1 MDMQGSR
8 PLAVSQQQA
17 WDSLNDPEILKACIP
32 GCEKFE
38 RVEDNEYAVTVAVK
52 IGPVSAKFN
61 GKVKLADI
69 QAPVSYTLQ
78 FEAQGGV
85 AGFGQGES
93 KVELAPR
100 EGGCELRYTV
110 HSKVGGKIAQ
120 LGQRLIDGVAKSLA
134 EDFFKRFDEAL
145 QAKFAQ
151 VDVAGSES
159 DGIQT
164 TTPSDPSQAAVPN
177 ASLSASSMQRWLWP
191 AMAVAAVAL
200 LAWYFRG

>member
-1 MDMQGSR
+1 MDMQGNR
-8 PLAVSQQQA
+8 LLAVSQQQA
-17 WDSLNDPEILKACIP
+17 WDSLNDPEMLKSCIP

-38 RVEDNEYAVTVAVK
+38 LVTEIEYAVTVAVK

-69 QAPVSYTLQ
+69 QAPVSYALQ

-93 KVELAPR
+93 KVELMPH
-100 EGGCELRYTV
+100 EGGCELKYTV

-134 EDFFKRFDEAL
+134 EDFFKRFEEAL
-145 QAKFAQ
+145 QAKFPIVEAEAAVEQ
-151 VDVAGSES
+151 TSA
-159 DGIQT
+159 IQT
-164 TTPSDPSQAAVPN
+164 AAPSAPQT
-177 ASLSASSMQRWLWP
+177 QRLVWITL
-191 AMAVAAVAL
+191 AIVAVAL
-200 LAWYFRG
+200 LTWYVRR

>member
-1 MDMQGSR
+1 MDMQGNR
-8 PLAVSQQQA
+8 LLAVSQQQA
-17 WDSLNDPEILKACIP
+17 WDSLNDPEMLKSCIP

-38 RVEDNEYAVTVAVK
+38 LVTENEYAVTVAVK

-69 QAPVSYTLQ
+69 QAPVSYALQ

-93 KVELAPR
+93 KVELMPH
-100 EGGCELRYTV
+100 EGGCELKYTV

-134 EDFFKRFDEAL
+134 EDFFKRFEEAL
-145 QAKFAQ
+145 QAKFPIA
-151 VDVAGSES
+151 E
-159 DGIQT
+159 
-164 TTPSDPSQAAVPN
+164 AAVEQ
-177 ASLSASSMQRWLWP
+177 ASAIQMAEPSAPKTHRLVWIT
-191 AMAVAAVAL
+191 VAIVAVAL
-200 LAWYFRG
+200 LTWYVRR

>member
-1 MDMQGSR
+1 MDMQGNR
-8 PLAVSQQQA
+8 LLAVSQQQA
-17 WDSLNDPEILKACIP
+17 WDSLNDPEILKMCIP

-38 RVEDNEYAVTVAVK
+38 LVTENEYAVTVAVK

-69 QAPVSYTLQ
+69 QAPVSYALQ

-93 KVELAPR
+93 KVELTPHA
-100 EGGCELRYTV
+100 GGCELKYTV

-134 EDFFKRFDEAL
+134 EDFFKRFEEAL
-145 QAKFAQ
+145 RAKFASVSAEDATEQ
-151 VDVAGSES
+151 ASA
-159 DGIQT
+159 IQT
-164 TTPSDPSQAAVPN
+164 TAPSAPKT
-177 ASLSASSMQRWLWP
+177 QRLVWI
-191 AMAVAAVAL
+191 AVAVVAVAL
-200 LAWYFRG
+200 LTWYVRR

>member
-1 MDMQGSR
+1 MDMQGNR
-8 PLAVSQQQA
+8 LLAVSQQQA
-17 WDSLNDPEILKACIP
+17 WDSLNDPEILKMCIP

-38 RVEDNEYAVTVAVK
+38 LVTENEYAVTVAVK

-69 QAPVSYTLQ
+69 QAPVSYALQ

-93 KVELAPR
+93 KVELTPH
-100 EGGCELRYTV
+100 EGGCELKYTV

-134 EDFFKRFDEAL
+134 EDFFKRFEVAL
-145 QAKFAQ
+145 WAKFAG
-151 VDVAGSES
+151 AGAGAEDAVEQASA
-159 DGIQT
+159 IQT
-164 TTPSDPSQAAVPN
+164 TAPSAPKT
-177 ASLSASSMQRWLWP
+177 QRLVWI
-191 AMAVAAVAL
+191 AVAVVAVAL
-200 LAWYFRG
+200 LTWYVRR

>member
-1 MDMQGSR
+1 MDMQGNR
-8 PLAVSQQQA
+8 LLAVSQQQA
-17 WDSLNDPEILKACIP
+17 WDSLNDPEMLKSCIP

-38 RVEDNEYAVTVAVK
+38 LVTENEYAVTVAVK

-69 QAPVSYTLQ
+69 QAPVSYALQ

-93 KVELAPR
+93 KVELMPH
-100 EGGCELRYTV
+100 EGGCELKYTV

-134 EDFFKRFDEAL
+134 EDFFKRFEEAL
-145 QAKFAQ
+145 QAKFPIVEAEAAVEQ
-151 VDVAGSES
+151 TSA
-159 DGIQT
+159 IQT
-164 TTPSDPSQAAVPN
+164 AAPSAPQT
-177 ASLSASSMQRWLWP
+177 QRLVWITL
-191 AMAVAAVAL
+191 AIVAVAL
-200 LAWYFRG
+200 LTWYVRR

>member
-1 MDMQGSR
+1 MDMQGNR
-8 PLAVSQQQA
+8 LLAVSQQQA
-17 WDSLNDPEILKACIP
+17 WDSLNDPEMLKSCIP

-38 RVEDNEYAVTVAVK
+38 LVTENEYAVTVAVK

-69 QAPVSYTLQ
+69 QAPVSYALQ

-93 KVELAPR
+93 KVELMPH
-100 EGGCELRYTV
+100 EGGCELKYTV

-134 EDFFKRFDEAL
+134 EDFFKRFEEAL
-145 QAKFAQ
+145 QAKFPIAEAAVEQ
-151 VDVAGSES
+151 ASA
-159 DGIQT
+159 IQT
-164 TTPSDPSQAAVPN
+164 AEPSAPKTHRLV
-177 ASLSASSMQRWLWP
+177 WIT
-191 AMAVAAVAL
+191 VAIVAVAL
-200 LAWYFRG
+200 LTWYVRR

>member
-1 MDMQGSR
+1 MDMQGNR
-8 PLAVSQQQA
+8 LLAVSQQQA
-17 WDSLNDPEILKACIP
+17 WDSLNDPAMLKKCIP

-38 RVEDNEYAVTVAVK
+38 LVTENEYAVTVAVK

-69 QAPVSYTLQ
+69 QAPESYALQ

-93 KVELAPR
+93 KVELMPH
-100 EGGCELRYTV
+100 EGGCELKYTV

-134 EDFFKRFDEAL
+134 EDFFKRFEEAL
-145 QAKFAQ
+145 QAKFPSVEAEAAVEQ
-151 VDVAGSES
+151 TSA
-159 DGIQT
+159 IQT
-164 TTPSDPSQAAVPN
+164 AAPSAPQT
-177 ASLSASSMQRWLWP
+177 QRLVWITL
-191 AMAVAAVAL
+191 AIVAVAL
-200 LAWYFRG
+200 LTWYVRR

>member
-1 MDMQGSR
+1 MDMQGNR
-8 PLAVSQQQA
+8 LLAVSQQQA
-17 WDSLNDPEILKACIP
+17 WDSLNDPEMLKSCIP

-38 RVEDNEYAVTVAVK
+38 LVTENEYAVTVAVK

-69 QAPVSYTLQ
+69 QAPVSYALQ

-93 KVELAPR
+93 KVELVPH
-100 EGGCELRYTV
+100 EGGCELKYTV

-134 EDFFKRFDEAL
+134 EDFFKRFEEAL
-145 QAKFAQ
+145 QAKFPS
-151 VDVAGSES
+151 VDDAVE
-159 DGIQT
+159 QT
-164 TTPSDPSQAAVPN
+164 
-177 ASLSASSMQRWLWP
+177 SASQTAAPSAPKTQRLVWIT
-191 AMAVAAVAL
+191 VAIVAVAL
-200 LAWYFRG
+200 FTWYVRR

>member
-1 MDMQGSR
+1 MDMQGNR
-8 PLAVSQQQA
+8 LLAVSQQQA
-17 WDSLNDPEILKACIP
+17 WNSLNDPEMLKSCIP

-38 RVEDNEYAVTVAVK
+38 LVSENEYAVTVAVK

-69 QAPVSYTLQ
+69 QAPSSYSLQ

-93 KVELAPR
+93 KVELMPR
-100 EGGCELRYTV
+100 EGGCELKYTV

-134 EDFFKRFDEAL
+134 EDFFKRFEEAL
-145 QAKFAQ
+145 QAKFPIAEAEAEATAEQ
-151 VDVAGSES
+151 ASA
-159 DGIQT
+159 IPIA
-164 TTPSDPSQAAVPN
+164 TPSAPKTQH
-177 ASLSASSMQRWLWP
+177 LMWIT
-191 AMAVAAVAL
+191 VAIVAVAL
-200 LAWYFRG
+200 LTWYVRR

>member
-1 MDMQGSR
+1 MMDMQGNR
-8 PLAVSQQQA
+8 LLAVSQQQA
-17 WDSLNDPEILKACIP
+17 WDSLNDPEILKMCIP

-38 RVEDNEYAVTVAVK
+38 LVTENEYAVTVAVK

-69 QAPVSYTLQ
+69 QAPVSYALQ

-93 KVELAPR
+93 KVELTPH
-100 EGGCELRYTV
+100 EGGCELKYTV

-134 EDFFKRFDEAL
+134 EDFFKRFEEAL
-145 QAKFAQ
+145 RAKFAG
-151 VDVAGSES
+151 AGAGAGAGAEDAVEQASA
-159 DGIQT
+159 ILT
-164 TTPSDPSQAAVPN
+164 TAPSAPKT
-177 ASLSASSMQRWLWP
+177 QRLVWI
-191 AMAVAAVAL
+191 AVAVVAVAL
-200 LAWYFRG
+200 LTWYVRR

>member
-8 PLAVSQQQA
+8 ALAVSQQQA
-17 WDSLNDPEILKACIP
+17 WDSLNDPAMLKMCIP

-38 RVEDNEYAVTVAVK
+38 LVTENEYAVTVAVK

-69 QAPVSYTLQ
+69 QAPESYALQ

-93 KVELAPR
+93 KVELIPR
-100 EGGCELRYTV
+100 EGGCELKYTV

-134 EDFFKRFDEAL
+134 EDFFKRFEEAL
-145 QAKFAQ
+145 QDKFAG
-151 VDVAGSES
+151 VDVASAQG
-159 DGIQT
+159 DAIQAT
-164 TTPSDPSQAAVPN
+164 APIAASQGATPSAPNTQRLVWITVAV
-177 ASLSASSMQRWLWP
+177 
-191 AMAVAAVAL
+191 VAVAL
-200 LAWYFRG
+200 LTWYVRR

>member
-1 MDMQGSR
+1 MDMQGNR
-8 PLAVSQQQA
+8 LLAVSQQQA
-17 WDSLNDPEILKACIP
+17 WDSLNDPEILKMCIP

-38 RVEDNEYAVTVAVK
+38 LVTENEYAVTVAVK

-69 QAPVSYTLQ
+69 QAPVSYALQ

-93 KVELAPR
+93 KVELTPHA
-100 EGGCELRYTV
+100 GGCELKYTV

-134 EDFFKRFDEAL
+134 EDFFKRFEEAL
-145 QAKFAQ
+145 RAKFAGAEDAVEQ
-151 VDVAGSES
+151 ASA
-159 DGIQT
+159 IQT
-164 TTPSDPSQAAVPN
+164 TAPSAPKT
-177 ASLSASSMQRWLWP
+177 QRFVWI
-191 AMAVAAVAL
+191 AVAVVAVAL
-200 LAWYFRG
+200 LTWYVRR

>member
-1 MDMQGSR
+1 MDMQGNR
-8 PLAVSQQQA
+8 LLAVSQQQA
-17 WDSLNDPEILKACIP
+17 WDSLNDPEILKMCIP

-38 RVEDNEYAVTVAVK
+38 LVTENEYAVTVAVK

-69 QAPVSYTLQ
+69 QAPVSYALQ

-93 KVELAPR
+93 KVELTPH
-100 EGGCELRYTV
+100 EGGCELKYTV

-134 EDFFKRFDEAL
+134 EDFFKRFEEAL
-145 QAKFAQ
+145 RAKFSS
-151 VDVAGSES
+151 AGTEDAVEQASA
-159 DGIQT
+159 IQT
-164 TTPSDPSQAAVPN
+164 TAPSAPKT
-177 ASLSASSMQRWLWP
+177 QRLVWI
-191 AMAVAAVAL
+191 AVAVVAVAL
-200 LAWYFRG
+200 LTWYVRR

>member
-1 MDMQGSR
+1 MDMQGNR
-8 PLAVSQQQA
+8 LLAVSQQQA
-17 WDSLNDPEILKACIP
+17 WDSLNDPEILKMCIP

-38 RVEDNEYAVTVAVK
+38 LVTENEYAVTVAVK

-69 QAPVSYTLQ
+69 QAPVSYALQ

-93 KVELAPR
+93 KVELTPHA
-100 EGGCELRYTV
+100 GGCELKYTV

-134 EDFFKRFDEAL
+134 EDFFKRFEEAL
-145 QAKFAQ
+145 RAKFASVSAEDATEQ
-151 VDVAGSES
+151 ASA
-159 DGIQT
+159 IQT
-164 TTPSDPSQAAVPN
+164 TAPSAPKT
-177 ASLSASSMQRWLWP
+177 QRFVWI
-191 AMAVAAVAL
+191 AVAVVAVAL
-200 LAWYFRG
+200 LTWYVRR

>member
-17 WDSLNDPEILKACIP
+17 WDSLNDPEILKMCIP

-38 RVEDNEYAVTVAVK
+38 LVNENEYAVTVAVK

-69 QAPVSYTLQ
+69 QAPVSYALQ

-93 KVELAPR
+93 KVELMPR

-145 QAKFAQ
+145 QVKF
-151 VDVAGSES
+151 VCGDVTG
-159 DGIQT
+159 D
-164 TTPSDPSQAAVPN
+164 PSGANQEIAPNASSQAAAP
-177 ASLSASSMQRWLWP
+177 SASNVRGLLLTVI
-191 AMAVAAVAL
+191 AVVTVAL
-200 LAWYFRG
+200 LVWYVRR

>member
-1 MDMQGSR
+1 MDMQGNR
-8 PLAVSQQQA
+8 LLAASQQQA
-17 WDSLNDPEILKACIP
+17 WDALNDPEILKMCIP

-38 RVEDNEYAVTVAVK
+38 RVTESEYVVTVAVK

-69 QAPVSYTLQ
+69 QAPVSYALQ

-93 KVELAPR
+93 KVELIPQGA
-100 EGGCELRYTV
+100 GCELRYTV

-145 QAKFAQ
+145 QAKFPALESAGGEGTPGEAPA
-151 VDVAGSES
+151 VAAPSS
-159 DGIQT
+159 SKIQR
-164 TTPSDPSQAAVPN
+164 
-177 ASLSASSMQRWLWP
+177 LLWP
-191 AMAVAAVAL
+191 ALVVVSVAVLV
-200 LAWYFRG
+200 WYFKR

>member
-1 MDMQGSR
+1 MMDMQGNR
-8 PLAVSQQQA
+8 LLAVSQQQA
-17 WDSLNDPEILKACIP
+17 WDSLNDPEILKRCIP

-38 RVEDNEYAVTVAVK
+38 LVNENEYAVTVAVK

-69 QAPVSYTLQ
+69 QAPVSYALQ

-93 KVELAPR
+93 KVELMPH
-100 EGGCELRYTV
+100 EGGCELKYTV

-134 EDFFKRFDEAL
+134 EDFFKRFEETL
-145 QAKFAQ
+145 QTKFPGG
-151 VDVAGSES
+151 DVAGAK
-159 DGIQT
+159 GGAIQAT
-164 TTPSDPSQAAVPN
+164 VPIASNQGATPSASNTQRLVWITVAV
-177 ASLSASSMQRWLWP
+177 
-191 AMAVAAVAL
+191 VAVAL
-200 LAWYFRG
+200 LTWYVRR